1 MEGPGAVLV
10 PLFFCDSAAA
20 WPLIYCVAGGQTV
33 LLHLAGL
40 VPAGLMLSDA
50 ELE

>member
-1 MEGPGAVLV
+1 MDGPGAVLV

-20 WPLIYCVAGGQTV
+20 WPL
-33 LLHLAGL
+33 LAGL